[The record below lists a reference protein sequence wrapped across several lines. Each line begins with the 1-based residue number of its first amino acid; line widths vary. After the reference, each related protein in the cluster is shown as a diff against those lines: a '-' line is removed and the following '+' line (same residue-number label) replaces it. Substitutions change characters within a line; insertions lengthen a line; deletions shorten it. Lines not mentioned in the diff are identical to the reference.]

1 MASGEF
7 RLRLCC
13 GKRNRLRFLS
23 HLEYAHAIERGIR
36 RSGIEFSLTQ
46 GYNPRM
52 KLAFGPALPV
62 GTGGMR
68 EYVDV
73 WLRRYVPT
81 DTALD
86 VVQSSLAEELSP
98 SEAKYVH
105 MKDSSL
111 SAQCTIGVYE
121 VLVTGGGATEE
132 LVRTALD
139 ELIDEGSVT
148 IKQKGRTKVYDL
160 MTCLPK
166 EAVVRQDSQDSVSV
180 GLSIRMGSAGSLR
193 PEALIA
199 EALHR
204 HDRSA
209 AVKSVMR
216 LDTLV
221 ESKSGLLK
229 RPI

>member
-13 GKRNRLRFLS
+13 GKRNKLRFLS

-36 RSGIEFSLTQ
+36 RSGVEFCLTQ

-68 EYVDV
+68 EYVDL

-81 DTALD
+81 DRVLN
-86 VVQSSLAEELSP
+86 VVQSSLAQDLSP

-105 MKDSSL
+105 MRDPSL
-111 SAQCTIGVYE
+111 SAQCTVGVYE
-121 VLVTGGGATEE
+121 VLLTGGGATEQT
-132 LVRTALD
+132 VCTALNN
-139 ELIDEGSVT
+139 LIDEGSVT
-148 IKQKGRTKVYDL
+148 IKQKGRSKVYDL
-160 MTCLPK
+160 TTCLPK
-166 EAVVRQDSQDSVSV
+166 EIVVRQDSQDSVRV
-180 GLSIRMGSAGSLR
+180 GLSIRMGSQGSLR
-193 PEALIA
+193 PEALIV

-204 HDRSA
+204 QDCSA
-209 AVKSVMR
+209 AVESVMR
-216 LDTLV
+216 LDTLI
-221 ESKSGLLK
+221 ESKTGLLK

>member
-36 RSGIEFSLTQ
+36 RSGVEFSLTQ

-62 GTGGMR
+62 GTAGMR
-68 EYVDV
+68 EYVDL
-73 WLRRYVPT
+73 WLRRYVPA
-81 DTALD
+81 DNVLN
-86 VVQSSLAEELSP
+86 VVQSSLAEDLSP
-98 SEAKYVH
+98 SQAKYVH
-105 MKDSSL
+105 MKEPSL

-121 VLVTGGGATEE
+121 VLVIGGGTTQE
-132 LVRTALD
+132 LVSTALND
-139 ELIDEGSVT
+139 LIDEGSVT
-148 IKQKGRTKVYDL
+148 IKQKGRAKVYDL
-160 MTCLPK
+160 TTCLPK
-166 EAVVRQDSQDSVSV
+166 GVVVRQDTQDSVCV
-180 GLSIRMGSAGSLR
+180 GLSIRMGSEGSLR
-193 PEALIA
+193 PEALIV

-221 ESKSGLLK
+221 ETKTGLFK